1 MLHIA
6 RDAWQKGPGAS
17 TVAAPGNYTDMT
29 TPMPYLPGIADLVSD
44 YDGFVLDLWGVLHDG
59 VSLHAGVADTMG
71 HLAAAGKCFVMLTNA
86 PRRAWVVSEQLVSM
100 GMPETLSRPVVSS
113 GEATWR
119 DLLSRTDPWYAELGR
134 RCYHVGPER
143 DENLFDGLDIKRV
156 DALENADFILNT
168 GPWRDGERVE
178 DYEDCLSTGARL
190 GLSMI
195 CANPDLQVIRG
206 GKRIIC
212 AGALARRYEA
222 LGGAVRY
229 LGKPHAAIYDYC
241 FEQLGGVERRRILAI
256 GDSLRTDIAGAAA
269 AGIDSA
275 LVVGGIH
282 AEELGATNGAACEPE
297 EIARLCAREGQSPV
311 AAVPA
316 FVW

>member
-1 MLHIA
+1 
-6 RDAWQKGPGAS
+6 
-17 TVAAPGNYTDMT
+17 MT
-29 TPMPYLPGIADLVSD
+29 TPIRYLTGIADLVSD
-44 YDGFVLDLWGVLHDG
+44 YDGFVLDLWGVIHDG
-59 VSLHAGVADTMG
+59 VSLYPGAADAMSR
-71 HLAAAGKCFVMLTNA
+71 LAAAGKGFVLLTNA
-86 PRRAWVVSEQLVSM
+86 PRRAWAVSEQMAAM
-100 GMPETLSRPVVSS
+100 GLPEALCRPVMSS

-119 DLLSRTDPWYAELGR
+119 ELCDRANPSADPWYAGLGR
-134 RCYHVGPER
+134 RCYHIGPER
-143 DENLFDGLDIKRV
+143 DENLFDGIDIERV
-156 DALENADFILNT
+156 EAIDDADIILNT
-168 GPWRDGERVE
+168 GPWRDDERVE
-178 DYEDCLSTGARL
+178 DYEDRLATGARL
-190 GLSMI
+190 EIPMI

-241 FEQLGGVERRRILAI
+241 FEQLGGAGRGRILAI

-269 AGIDSA
+269 AGIDSV
-275 LVVGGIH
+275 LVVGGLH
-282 AEELGATNGAACEPE
+282 AEELGVADGAPPDTGAL
-297 EIARLCAREGQSPV
+297 ARLCAREGLSPI

>member
-1 MLHIA
+1 M
-6 RDAWQKGPGAS
+6 
-17 TVAAPGNYTDMT
+17 AAHGYCPDMT
-29 TPMPYLPGIADLVSD
+29 TPITYLPGIADLVSD

-59 VSLHAGVADTMG
+59 TSLYPGVADTMG
-71 HLAAAGKCFVMLTNA
+71 HLAAAGKSFVMLTNA
-86 PRRAWVVSEQLVSM
+86 PRRAWAVSEQMVGM
-100 GMPETLSRPVVSS
+100 GMPEALCRPVVSS

-119 DLLSRTDPWYAELGR
+119 ELLAWSDPWYTGRGR
-134 RCYHVGPER
+134 RCYHIGPAR
-143 DENLFDGLDIKRV
+143 DENLFEGLDIERV
-156 DALENADFILNT
+156 DALENADIILNT
-168 GPWRDGERVE
+168 GPWRDGERVG
-178 DYEDCLSTGARL
+178 DYEECLSIGVRL

-206 GKRIIC
+206 GRRIIC
-212 AGALARRYEA
+212 AGALAWRYEV
-222 LGGAVRY
+222 LGGEVRY

-241 FEQLGGVERRRILAI
+241 FDYLGGVGRRRILAI

-275 LVVGGIH
+275 LVIGGIH
-282 AEELGATNGAACEPE
+282 AEELGVTNGVACDPH
-297 EIARLCAREGQSPV
+297 EIARLCAREGLSPV

>member
-1 MLHIA
+1 MA
-6 RDAWQKGPGAS
+6 AVGYGP
-17 TVAAPGNYTDMT
+17 DMT
-29 TPMPYLPGIADLVSD
+29 TPIPYLPGIADLVSD

-59 VSLHAGVADTMG
+59 VSLYPGVADTMSR
-71 HLAAAGKCFVMLTNA
+71 LSEAGKSFVMLTNA
-86 PRRAWVVSEQLVSM
+86 PRRAWAVSEQMAAM
-100 GMPETLSRPVVSS
+100 GLPEALCRPVMSS

-119 DLLSRTDPWYAELGR
+119 ELLARSDPWYAGLGR
-134 RCYHVGPER
+134 RCYHIGPER
-143 DENLFDGLDIKRV
+143 DENLFDGLDLERV
-156 DALENADFILNT
+156 DALDNADIILNT
-168 GPWRDGERVE
+168 GPWRDGEQVE
-178 DYEDCLSTGARL
+178 DYEGRLSAGARL
-190 GLSMI
+190 GLPMI

-212 AGALARRYEA
+212 AGALALRYEA

-229 LGKPHAAIYDYC
+229 LGKPHASIYDYC
-241 FEQLGGVERRRILAI
+241 FEHLGGVERRRILAI

-282 AEELGATNGAACEPE
+282 AEELGAANGADFDAE
-297 EIARLCAREGQSPV
+297 EIARLCEREGLSPV
-311 AAVPA
+311 AAVPS

>member
-1 MLHIA
+1 
-6 RDAWQKGPGAS
+6 
-17 TVAAPGNYTDMT
+17 MT
-29 TPMPYLPGIADLVSD
+29 TPIPYLPGIADLVSD

-59 VSLHAGVADTMG
+59 VSLYPGVADTMSR
-71 HLAAAGKCFVMLTNA
+71 LSAAGKSFVMLTNA
-86 PRRAWVVSEQLVSM
+86 PRRAWAVSEQMAAM
-100 GMPETLSRPVVSS
+100 GLPDALCRPVMSS

-119 DLLSRTDPWYAELGR
+119 ELLARSDPWYAGLGR
-134 RCYHVGPER
+134 RCYHIGPER
-143 DENLFDGLDIKRV
+143 DENLFDGLDLERV
-156 DALENADFILNT
+156 DALDEADMILNT

-190 GLSMI
+190 GVSMI
-195 CANPDLQVIRG
+195 CANPDLQVVRG

-222 LGGAVRY
+222 LGGTVRY
-229 LGKPHAAIYDYC
+229 LGKPHASIYDYC
-241 FEQLGGVERRRILAI
+241 FEHLGGVERRRILAI

-282 AEELGATNGAACEPE
+282 AEELGATDGAEVDAE
-297 EIARLCAREGQSPV
+297 EIARLCEREGLNPV